1 MDVATN
7 GAWTYVADHVQR
19 RMNELGIS
27 QAELAR
33 RSNVSAP
40 TVRAIMN
47 GTPRGDTT
55 PPLKSKIAT
64 ALEWSPDSIDLI
76 LAGEE
81 PVPVTPRLPL
91 DDVRDA
97 LRQLADQVAESRH
110 VLEARS
116 AEIDARLD
124 GLTEDVRRHAA
135 RALDPGHE

>member
-1 MDVATN
+1 
-7 GAWTYVADHVQR
+7 VADHVQR

-64 ALEWSPDSIDLI
+64 ALGWSPDSIDLI

-81 PVPVTPRLPL
+81 PIPITPLQPI
-91 DDVRDA
+91 DEVREA
-97 LRQLADQVAESRH
+97 LKHLADQVADSRR
-110 VLEARS
+110 VLEDRS
-116 AEIDARLD
+116 RRIDERLD
-124 GLTEDVRRHAA
+124 DLAADVRRLAA
-135 RALDPGHE
+135 RALDQDPG

>member
-124 GLTEDVRRHAA
+124 GLTEDVRRLAA